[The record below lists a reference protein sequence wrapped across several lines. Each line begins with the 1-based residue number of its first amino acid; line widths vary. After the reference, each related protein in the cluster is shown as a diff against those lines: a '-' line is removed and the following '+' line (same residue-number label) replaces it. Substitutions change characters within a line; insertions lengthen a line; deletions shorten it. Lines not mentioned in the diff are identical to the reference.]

1 MNAAKGKQDMYHL
14 LIIEDDK
21 ILNYGLRKCL
31 EDEGY
36 FVLSAE
42 NNGEALAVLE
52 KETVDLVVLDVN
64 LPEVDGFEICR
75 HIVSTWGTPVVFL
88 TARDEEKDAVR
99 GFDLGAEDYI
109 TKPFSVDIF
118 LKKIAAI
125 LRRCYGKEDN
135 AYIQGNLAVHFGE
148 RKVFCKEEQV
158 HLSPTEYSLL
168 EIFLRNRNRVLTKD
182 VLMECI
188 WDQSGDPADDHA
200 LAVYISRLRSKLGQ
214 PFIKTV
220 FGVGYMWGGADE
232 TEKTDED

>member
-1 MNAAKGKQDMYHL
+1 MYHL

-36 FVLSAE
+36 CVLSAE
-42 NNGEALAVLE
+42 NYAEALAVLD
-52 KETVDLVVLDVN
+52 KEAIDMVILDIN

-75 HIVSTWGTPVVFL
+75 RIVSTRGIPVVFL
-88 TARDEEKDAVR
+88 TARDEEEDAVR

-125 LRRCYGKEDN
+125 MRRCYGKQDT
-135 AYIQGNLAVHFGE
+135 AYTQGNLTVHLGE
-148 RKVFCKEEQV
+148 RKVYYKDEQV

-188 WDQSGDPADDHA
+188 WDQSGDLADDHA
-200 LAVYISRLRSKLGQ
+200 LAVYISRLRGKLGQ

-220 FGVGYMWGGADE
+220 FGVGYMWNGADE
-232 TEKTDED
+232 IEKTDEG

>member
-1 MNAAKGKQDMYHL
+1 MYYL

-21 ILNYGLRKCL
+21 ILNYGLQKCL
-31 EDEGY
+31 ENEGY
-36 FVLSAE
+36 SVLAAG

-52 KETVDLVVLDVN
+52 KEPVDLVVLDVN
-64 LPEVDGFEICR
+64 LPETDGFEICR
-75 HIVSTWGTPVVFL
+75 RIVSTRHIPVVFL
-88 TARDEEKDAVR
+88 TARDEEEDAIR

-135 AYIQGNLAVHFGE
+135 TFLQGNLEVHFGE
-148 RKVFCKEEQV
+148 RKVFYREEQV

-182 VLMECI
+182 ALMECI

-220 FGVGYMWGGADE
+220 FGVGYMWGGTDESEKADE
-232 TEKTDED
+232 G

>member
-1 MNAAKGKQDMYHL
+1 MYHI

-31 EDEGY
+31 ENEGY
-36 FVLSAE
+36 SALSAE
-42 NNGEALAVLE
+42 NYGEALSVLD
-52 KETVDLVVLDVN
+52 KEAIDMVILDVN
-64 LPEVDGFEICR
+64 LPDVDGFEICR
-75 HIVSTWGTPVVFL
+75 RIVSTQKIPVVFL
-88 TARDEEKDAVR
+88 TARDEEEDVVR

-118 LKKIAAI
+118 MKKIAAI
-125 LRRCYGKEDN
+125 MRRCYGKEDT
-135 AYIQGNLAVHFGE
+135 AYTQGNLTVNFEE

-168 EIFLRNRNRVLTKD
+168 EIFLRNRNRVLTKE

-188 WDQSGDPADDHA
+188 WDQRGDPADDHA

-220 FGVGYMWGGADE
+220 FGVGYMWGRVDE
-232 TEKTDED
+232 AEKTDES

>member
-1 MNAAKGKQDMYHL
+1 MYHL

-36 FVLSAE
+36 SVLSAE
-42 NNGEALAVLE
+42 NYVGALSVLD
-52 KETVDLVVLDVN
+52 KETIDMVILDIN

-75 HIVSTWGTPVVFL
+75 HIVSTRGIPVVFL
-88 TARDEEKDAVR
+88 TARDEEEDAVR

-125 LRRCYGKEDN
+125 MRRCHGKED
-135 AYIQGNLAVHFGE
+135 ATYTQGNLAVHFGE
-148 RKVFCKEEQV
+148 RKVFYKEEQV

-168 EIFLRNRNRVLTKD
+168 EIFLRNRNRVLTKG

-188 WDQSGDPADDHA
+188 WDQSGDSADDHA

-220 FGVGYMWGGADE
+220 FGVGYMWSGVDE
-232 TEKTDED
+232 TKKTDES